1 MSLSL
6 SCWCCLL
13 ARQQRVRGSDHSR
26 YFAHLLCVCLL
37 QAVVRDV
44 RGLGVMFAPQLRYF
58 TCLAG
63 PKEAIQQR
71 TSLPELTAL
80 FQVRTQPAVSR
91 VRQGRVCLD
100 GCAHRVVSVRAAA
113 THAWAPT

>member
-1 MSLSL
+1 M
-6 SCWCCLL
+6 
-13 ARQQRVRGSDHSR
+13 
-26 YFAHLLCVCLL
+26 
-37 QAVVRDV
+37 RDA

-80 FQVRTQPAVSR
+80 FQVRTQSAVSR
-91 VRQGRVCLD
+91 VRQGHVCWK
-100 GCAHRVVSVRAAA
+100 GCAHGVVSMGAAA
-113 THAWAPT
+113 THAWACGICVTPRTVRLAVVGAACRFLGPMLP